1 MPSQEVYSELM
12 RQITSLLLFL
22 AGLLL
27 LAAPAAAIAPPRVIA
42 ERNLEAN
49 IILVGEVLEVIQS
62 SPAHFELK
70 VIHVIKGFERI
81 KEGDQIKVSFKQPM
95 PADISGMRRHQM
107 GTLPVKVEVGQ
118 LVVGYINPSKTD
130 AGFFEPLLQG
140 LSIIA
145 VKPATP

>member
-81 KEGDQIKVSFKQPM
+81 KEGKQIKTFLLRT
-95 PADISGMRRHQM
+95 IERRAR
-107 GTLPVKVEVGQ
+107 PIPGQ
-118 LVVGYINPSKTD
+118 IYSDRFL
-130 AGFFEPLLQG
+130 
-140 LSIIA
+140 
-145 VKPATP
+145 

>member
-1 MPSQEVYSELM
+1 MIKQMQFNLVFLVGIMAMIYSTMAFAL
-12 RQITSLLLFL
+12 
-22 AGLLL
+22 
-27 LAAPAAAIAPPRVIA
+27 PPPKIIKQ
-42 ERNLEAN
+42 RNLEAK

-81 KEGDQIKVSFKQPM
+81 KEGDQIKVSFEPL
-95 PADISGMRRHQM
+95 PSDISGMRRRQM

-140 LSIIA
+140 LSVIPMG
-145 VKPATP
+145 KP